1 MNICQF
7 NNVEQIKRRRNC
19 LHFASSLFRFVKWF
33 VSWGKLPPKTTQRNS
48 GQHFS
53 WIFSPTGYLQNK
65 YSTSVQKLF
74 NISSLLVVS
83 SKKGNFLSSSLCRC
97 GMRFFKG
104 HWPRRS
110 LPCMV
115 KRIIIL
121 ATNCFIFDG
130 RIVILPTN
138 RSDIWGENSHF
149 VISLR
154 EKLFCKQLFFFVF
167 ICWLFQK
174 LNGSLKWP

>member
-1 MNICQF
+1 MSLMNICHF
-7 NNVEQIKRRRNC
+7 NKVEQIKRKRNC

-53 WIFSPTGYLQNK
+53 WIFSPTGYLKNK
-65 YSTSVQKLF
+65 YSISVQKLF
-74 NISSLLVVS
+74 NISPLLIVS
-83 SKKGNFLSSSLCRC
+83 SKKRNFLSSLCRC
-97 GMRFFKG
+97 GMRCFKG

-110 LPCMV
+110 LPWMV

-130 RIVILPTN
+130 QKNNHFGNQLFYLWWR
-138 RSDIWGENSHF
+138 NSHF
-149 VISLR
+149 AN
-154 EKLFCKQLFFFVF
+154 QLF
-167 ICWLFQK
+167 WY
-174 LNGSLKWP
+174 LKGE